1 MKKNHQRLILLNPGP
16 VNLTPRVRNAL
27 LTPDICHREPEF
39 TELQEKIRHKL
50 LDVYGLSTEDYAS
63 VLITGS
69 GTAAVESM
77 ITSLIPHDGKLLVL
91 SNGVYGE
98 RIQKIAECYG
108 IHTLVL
114 SCEWGR
120 EFDTVEMK
128 NILRKDGALSA
139 VAVVHHETTTGRLND
154 LSAVGALCQ
163 RFGKALFV
171 DAVSSFGAEELQFDN
186 WGITACAVSANKCL
200 HSVPGASFVIVQRQ
214 YLHSIPLCSYRSV
227 YLNLFNYYQNQ
238 QQGSS
243 PFTHAVQVFYALA
256 EALAEFEEMGGWR
269 TRKQSYEKLS
279 RLIRQNASM
288 LGIRQYLT
296 DGLLASSLTAFFLPD
311 NILYSKLHDL
321 LRQAGF
327 VIYAGQGKIAS
338 KIFRIANMGA
348 LTENDIDRLFVH
360 IKMILCRQ

>member
-1 MKKNHQRLILLNPGP
+1 MTTKNKHQELILLNPGP
-16 VNLTPRVRNAL
+16 VNLTQRVRNAL
-27 LTPDICHREPEF
+27 LSPDICHREPEF
-39 TELQEKIRHKL
+39 TELQETIRRAL
-50 LDVYGLSTEDYAS
+50 LDVYGLSSVDYAS

-77 ITSLIPHDGKLLVL
+77 ITSLISHDGKLLVL

-98 RIQKIAECYG
+98 RIKKIAECYG
-108 IHTLVL
+108 IDTAVL

-120 EFDTVEMK
+120 EFDTLEIEK
-128 NILRKDGALSA
+128 ILREDKALSS

-154 LSAVGALCQ
+154 VSKVGAVCK

-200 HSVPGASFVIVQRQ
+200 HSVPGASFVIVQRK
-214 YLHSIPLCSYRSV
+214 SMRSTPCRSV
-227 YLNLFNYYQNQ
+227 YLNLFDYYQHQEN
-238 QQGSS
+238 GSS
-243 PFTHAVQVFYALA
+243 PFTHAVHVFYALA

-269 TRKQSYEKLS
+269 ERKKTYEKLAS
-279 RLIRQNASM
+279 LIRKNAATS
-288 LGIRQYLT
+288 GIRQYLT
-296 DGLLASSLTAFFLPD
+296 SGPLACSLTAFYLPD
-311 NILYSKLHDL
+311 NISYTRLHDL

-327 VIYAGQGKIAS
+327 VIYAGQGKIS
-338 KIFRIANMGA
+338 SMIFRIANMGA

-360 IKMILCRQ
+360 IKEILCRL